1 MVRASRKPTTVLL
14 VRHGQTATTG
24 RVLPGRAPGLHL
36 SDDGRRQAEAA
47 TQRIAKLKRVAAVYA
62 SPLERARETAMP
74 IARIRGLAL
83 RIERGLL
90 ELDVGSWTGS
100 RLDRLSK
107 RPEWITVQRYP
118 SGFRFPEGESFVEM
132 QARVTAAL
140 ARMVEHHRGGV
151 VVAVSHADP
160 IKAALAHALGMHLDL
175 FQRIAVEPAGLTAV
189 RYTPT
194 RPFLLRLNDTG
205 AGLAALVAPRRSA
218 KRGTARTRLRR
229 STAADRGDGRSDAP
243 VGGGDAPL
251 AAGDAPVGGGDGPG
265 GATS

>member
-24 RVLPGRAPGLHL
+24 RILPGRAPGLHL

-47 TQRIAKLKRVAAVYA
+47 AQRIAKLKRVAAVYA

-74 IARIRGLAL
+74 IARIRSLAL

-107 RPEWITVQRYP
+107 RPEWTTVQRYP

-132 QARVTAAL
+132 QARVTAAV

-175 FQRIAVEPAGLTAV
+175 FQRLAIAPGSITTIV
-189 RYTPT
+189 Y
-194 RPFLLRLNDTG
+194 G
-205 AGLAALVAPRRSA
+205 AGGPTVLGMNALGEAA
-218 KRGTARTRLRR
+218 TT
-229 STAADRGDGRSDAP
+229 
-243 VGGGDAPL
+243 
-251 AAGDAPVGGGDGPG
+251 
-265 GATS
+265 

>member
-1 MVRASRKPTTVLL
+1 MARASSKPTTVLL

-47 TQRIAKLKRVAAVYA
+47 AQRIAKLKRVAAVYA

-74 IARIRGLAL
+74 IARIRSLAL

-107 RPEWITVQRYP
+107 RPEWTTVQRYP

-175 FQRIAVEPAGLTAV
+175 FQRLAIAPGSITTIV
-189 RYTPT
+189 Y
-194 RPFLLRLNDTG
+194 G
-205 AGLAALVAPRRSA
+205 AGGPTVLGMNALGEA
-218 KRGTARTRLRR
+218 
-229 STAADRGDGRSDAP
+229 
-243 VGGGDAPL
+243 
-251 AAGDAPVGGGDGPG
+251 
-265 GATS
+265 ATS